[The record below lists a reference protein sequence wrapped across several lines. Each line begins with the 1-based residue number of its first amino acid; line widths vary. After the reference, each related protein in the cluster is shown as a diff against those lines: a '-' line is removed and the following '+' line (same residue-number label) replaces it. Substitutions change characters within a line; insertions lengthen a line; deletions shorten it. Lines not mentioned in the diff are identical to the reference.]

1 MMLIERFV
9 EDKMKVIMPVR
20 RSGTAIGKG
29 GYEYCIYC
37 K

>member
-1 MMLIERFV
+1 MLIERFAENKV
-9 EDKMKVIMPVR
+9 KVIIAVG
-20 RSGTAIGKG
+20 RSGMVIGKG